1 MLLLNYTR
9 IRECPE
15 QENLGLPA
23 RSPAFGLAMTSGWQ
37 QEAVAAPSQWN
48 SRVATK
54 LGTWHICRKGC
65 SFHIC
70 MVGHQWPCARW
81 PSDYVFWQRS
91 SWKGCCNLGGSP
103 AAIEPRASPGQPNHG
118 SSDAMSP
125 ALEPAIIFPYKLPST
140 FWCVIRFSAGAGSQV
155 SGLLLSGLA
164 LRYGFVVAC
173 RTSLH
178 LAG

>member
-1 MLLLNYTR
+1 MQQRKACTFAQLMRLWPPMSRTEQRRGLCLQKCFFSHLQPSTLQLSRPAKKTRTAVWKAFALARLGLGLRCPPPLAPLGARRVTLLPQREPCTMLLLNYTR

-54 LGTWHICRKGC
+54 LGTWH
-65 SFHIC
+65 S
-70 MVGHQWPCARW
+70 ARW

-91 SWKGCCNLGGSP
+91 SWNW
-103 AAIEPRASPGQPNHG
+103 R
-118 SSDAMSP
+118 
-125 ALEPAIIFPYKLPST
+125 
-140 FWCVIRFSAGAGSQV
+140 
-155 SGLLLSGLA
+155 
-164 LRYGFVVAC
+164 
-173 RTSLH
+173 
-178 LAG
+178 